1 VSAKKILIV
10 DDDPDLRLALGVR
23 LRAHHYQIS
32 FAADGV
38 AAISAAQEER
48 PDLVLLDLG
57 LPGGDGFRVLGR
69 FKAIPRLACIPIIV
83 LTARS
88 VRSSEDQVRRLGVN
102 AFFQKPVD
110 NEVFLAAI
118 RQALGE

>member
-1 VSAKKILIV
+1 LSAKKILVV

-23 LRAHHYQIS
+23 LRAHHYQTT

-38 AAISAAQEER
+38 AAISSAQKER
-48 PDLVLLDLG
+48 PDLILLDLG
-57 LPGGDGFRVLGR
+57 LPGGDGFRVLER
-69 FKAIPRLACIPIIV
+69 FRAIPRLACIPVIV

-88 VRSSEDQVRRLGVN
+88 ARSTEDQVLRLGVN

-110 NEVFLAAI
+110 NQVFLAAI
-118 RQALGE
+118 RQVLGE